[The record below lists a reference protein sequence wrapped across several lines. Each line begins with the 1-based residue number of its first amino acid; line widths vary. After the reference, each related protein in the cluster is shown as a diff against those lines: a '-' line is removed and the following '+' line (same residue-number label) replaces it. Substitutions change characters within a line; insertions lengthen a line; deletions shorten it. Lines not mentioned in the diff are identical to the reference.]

1 MSHVMILSML
11 VFFGLT
17 VPIAIS
23 IGLAAMGGVAIA
35 GLPWL
40 VIAQQMP
47 RWTNFRWP
55 PSRSLSWPV
64 I

>member
-23 IGLAAMGGVAIA
+23 IGLAAMGGVAMA
-35 GLPWL
+35 GQLWL
-40 VIAQQMP
+40 VIAQQM
-47 RWTNFRWP
+47 
-55 PSRSLSWPV
+55 
-64 I
+64 

>member
-23 IGLAAMGGVAIA
+23 IGLAAMGAWP
-35 GLPWL
+35 LPGCPGW
-40 VIAQQMP
+40 
-47 RWTNFRWP
+47 
-55 PSRSLSWPV
+55 
-64 I
+64 

>member
-35 GLPWL
+35 GLPATG
-40 VIAQQMP
+40 VVEGD
-47 RWTNFRWP
+47 
-55 PSRSLSWPV
+55 PV
-64 I
+64 ALRIEEV